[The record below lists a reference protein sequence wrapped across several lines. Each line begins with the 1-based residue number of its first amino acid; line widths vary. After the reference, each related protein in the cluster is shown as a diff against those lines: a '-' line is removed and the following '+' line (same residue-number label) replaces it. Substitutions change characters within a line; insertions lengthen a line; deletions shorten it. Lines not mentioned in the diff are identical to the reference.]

1 MALLDDSV
9 FVQQVPIPFIM
20 VEGSSDRSISV
31 SRLQNAKKIEFR
43 AVHPEMP
50 NFKYDITSMS
60 VRLVGV
66 SELPQEITGDVVSVS
81 TDQLSK
87 LQYVVIDRVSVQ
99 TQVKL
104 IQYQEPIVIQIKR

>member
-1 MALLDDSV
+1 
-9 FVQQVPIPFIM
+9 
-20 VEGSSDRSISV
+20 
-31 SRLQNAKKIEFR
+31 
-43 AVHPEMP
+43 
-50 NFKYDITSMS
+50 MS